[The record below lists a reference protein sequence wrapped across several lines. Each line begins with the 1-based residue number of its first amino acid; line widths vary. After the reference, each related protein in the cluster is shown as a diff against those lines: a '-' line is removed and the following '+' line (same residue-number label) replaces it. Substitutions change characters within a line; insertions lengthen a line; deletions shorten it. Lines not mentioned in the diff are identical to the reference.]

1 MCCSD
6 SLSSVLTY
14 LIAMS
19 AMGLSIFESP

>member
-14 LIAMS
+14 LIAMLT
-19 AMGLSIFESP
+19 MDLSIFESP